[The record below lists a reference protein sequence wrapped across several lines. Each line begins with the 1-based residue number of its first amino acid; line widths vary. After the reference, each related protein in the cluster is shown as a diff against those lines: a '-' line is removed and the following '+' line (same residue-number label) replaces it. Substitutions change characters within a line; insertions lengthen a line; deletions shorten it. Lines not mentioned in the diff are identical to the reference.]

1 MGNAATRYALLP
13 WPRGDWR
20 SPRYD
25 SAGMSSEISLA
36 IQLANAAGIHVALVS
51 GTLSG
56 LFCDGIVAHITGP
69 EDAARLLR
77 KLAAGEALEGESD
90 ERKTI
95 LCCADS
101 RHDACCARYGFATWK
116 ALVAE
121 ADPEKF
127 HILQTTHLGGCRFA
141 ASIIVLP
148 ERARYGKLEPHQVAE
163 FLKCLEDGIPF
174 LPGYRGNPALAE
186 IDQVLEHAASSWA
199 AAHNMSAPTQFVPGE
214 LKHADERHFTAV
226 ISGKT
231 LQITLNRIRF
241 PLNGNC
247 RSIGGTPPHG
257 EVLRWVASSV
267 ELCA

>member
-1 MGNAATRYALLP
+1 MGNAAARYALLP

-25 SAGMSSEISLA
+25 SAGMSSELSLA
-36 IQLANAAGIHVALVS
+36 IQLANAAGIHVALVA

-56 LFCDGIVAHITGP
+56 LFCDGIVAHITGL

-77 KLAAGEALEGESD
+77 KLAAGEALEGEPD
-90 ERKTI
+90 DRKTI

-127 HILQTTHLGGCRFA
+127 RILQTTHLGGCRFA

-148 ERARYGKLEPHQVAE
+148 ERARYGRIEPHQAE
-163 FLKCLEDGIPF
+163 AFLQSLEDNIPF
-174 LPGYRGNPALAE
+174 LPGYRGNPAVDE
-186 IDQVLEHAASSWA
+186 IGQVLEHAVATWAS
-199 AAHNMSAPTQFVPGE
+199 AHNISAPAQFFPGAITS
-214 LKHADERHFTAV
+214 ADESRFTAA

-231 LQITLNRIRF
+231 LQITLSRMVF

-247 RSIGGTPPHG
+247 KSIGGTPPHG
-257 EVLRWVASSV
+257 EVFRWVATSI
-267 ELCA
+267 EPCP